1 MPGERGANRT
11 VKEQTVLFDV
21 GDNKNVSALS
31 VINSVEAEVGE
42 GVVEACV
49 PKCGN
54 VYEITLKELETV
66 DLLCDTGFKVN
77 NVKFKPNAVFSKQ
90 KMVSFLN
97 VSYYVTDEEITKK
110 LEDFGAELIS
120 PIKRRMHPGTTIAD
134 GTRYVVVRFPEYRQS
149 LPYSMKFS
157 TGVNSYEYI
166 RVLHD
171 NQKRVCSKCF
181 ESGHVYINC
190 PDNMCYRCKDSGH
203 LARNCPKPRC
213 DKCQRYPASYELNLD
228 ENPNTDSSNN
238 TPDDDD
244 EQTEVMTVH
253 EHSKD
258 NLIDNEINI
267 LHKKG
272 GSKKVNESVSH
283 ESNVDMVDCDHD
295 KNVESSIASESE
307 MEITDEELARSMGKK
322 RRRRLV
328 TSPNLTPEDIKKM
341 KSNPKSKLSL
351 INQVQV
357 HRYTPLLFIFLLMV
371 NIVSINANGLRDVTK
386 FQNFT
391 KYCSENYFDIVGIQE
406 TFWDDGIIPN
416 IEKILGRKN
425 IFCNGVNLRQGV
437 AF

>member
-1 MPGERGANRT
+1 
-11 VKEQTVLFDV
+11 
-21 GDNKNVSALS
+21 
-31 VINSVEAEVGE
+31 
-42 GVVEACV
+42 
-49 PKCGN
+49 
-54 VYEITLKELETV
+54 
-66 DLLCDTGFKVN
+66 
-77 NVKFKPNAVFSKQ
+77 
-90 KMVSFLN
+90 MVSFLN

-120 PIKRRMHPGTTIAD
+120 PIKRRMHPDTTIAD
-134 GTRYVVVRFPEYRQS
+134 GTRYVVVRFPEFRQS

-157 TGVNSYEYI
+157 TGVNSHEYI

-181 ESGHVYINC
+181 KSGHVYINC

-213 DKCQRYPASYELNLD
+213 DKCQRYPASCICELVWGYDRPDTEPQNDSNAEDSNVENDNATNNEQMEEDKEVKNDDRDDVDDALNLDDRDDSTDVKENSDVNTAQDELNLD
-228 ENPNTDSSNN
+228 ENPNTDSGNN

-244 EQTEVMTVH
+244 KQTEVMTVH

-295 KNVESSIASESE
+295 KSVESSIASESE

-328 TSPNLTPEDIKKM
+328 TSPNLTPGDIKKM
-341 KSNPKSKLSL
+341 KSNSKSKLSP
-351 INQVQV
+351 NQ
-357 HRYTPLLFIFLLMV
+357 P
-371 NIVSINANGLRDVTK
+371 S
-386 FQNFT
+386 
-391 KYCSENYFDIVGIQE
+391 SSS
-406 TFWDDGIIPN
+406 
-416 IEKILGRKN
+416 
-425 IFCNGVNLRQGV
+425 
-437 AF
+437 